1 MIPIQTRQN
10 SESAV
15 WQQSRH
21 SARNEPER
29 RRKSSQKE
37 NSPQI
42 NTFIHSSFY
51 FFPDAH
57 PNENCQ
63 AKEILAKLLINS

>member
-21 SARNEPER
+21 SARNEPEC

-57 PNENCQ
+57 QMKIAKQKKFLPN
-63 AKEILAKLLINS
+63 SS